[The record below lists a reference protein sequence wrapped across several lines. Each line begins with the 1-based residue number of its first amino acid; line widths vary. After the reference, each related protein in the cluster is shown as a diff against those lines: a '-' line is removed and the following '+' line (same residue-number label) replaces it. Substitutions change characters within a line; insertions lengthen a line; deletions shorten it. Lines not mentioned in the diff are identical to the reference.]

1 MSSDGIHGIFYIFK
15 MVLFLLIL
23 FIITSIL
30 LISKGADWL
39 TDSLV
44 PIAAKLKTSNVS
56 VALILVSM
64 VVSLPEILV
73 AVDAGLKGFPQIS
86 LGVIFGSIVCN
97 IGLMVGLPAMIKPL
111 SVSRNMIMRDGVFS
125 IVIPILI
132 FALSSGGTIT
142 RLHGFALLLLFI
154 PYLSNVFLQEK
165 HTEYNEEALK
175 RDIEIELQLIDLD
188 LGHIKAGWLSFSLGL
203 ILLLTGTYL
212 FSEQLITLVN
222 LFSLDP
228 LLVGMTIGAFVP
240 SIPNIAA
247 AYKATKRGLSEVA
260 VSETIGSNVLTLLV
274 TTGIIAIINPVKI
287 EKNWLSFDIPMIMW
301 ISFLLFVFMISG
313 RGISRKEGF
322 ILLISYLSTLLIQF
336 LIFL

>member
-1 MSSDGIHGIFYIFK
+1 MPY
-15 MVLFLLIL
+15 LFLPIFVVL
-23 FIITSIL
+23 SIF
-30 LISKGADWL
+30 LISKGSDWL

-44 PIAAKLKTSNVS
+44 PIARKLKTSSIS
-56 VALILVSM
+56 VALILVSA

-73 AVDAGLKGFPQIS
+73 AVDTGLKGYQSIG
-86 LGVIFGSIVCN
+86 LGVVFGSIICN
-97 IGLMVGLPAMIKPL
+97 IGLMVGFPAIIKPL
-111 SVSRNMIMRDGVFS
+111 TVSKNLIFRDGIFS
-125 IVIPILI
+125 IVVPILI
-132 FALSSGGTIT
+132 FAISSGGEIT

-154 PYLSNVFLQEK
+154 PYLTNVFLQEK
-165 HTEYNEEALK
+165 RIEYSEEALK
-175 RDIEIELQLIDLD
+175 RDIDIELELIGFDF
-188 LGHIKAGWLSFSLGL
+188 GHITAGWLSFLMGL
-203 ILLLTGTYL
+203 ILLLSGAYL
-212 FSEQLITLVN
+212 FSDQLVN
-222 LFSLDP
+222 IVQIFDLDP
-228 LLVGMTIGAFVP
+228 LFIGMTLGAFVP

-260 VSETIGSNVLTLLV
+260 VSETIGSNVFTLLV